1 MVYAEH
7 VLGSNVMLALV
18 EAEQELLPLP
28 ASDNAGGGQF
38 QNRLSYEESELTFY
52 PDSERFL
59 IRFLSVS

>member
-1 MVYAEH
+1 
-7 VLGSNVMLALV
+7 MLALV